1 MATGALLDGL
11 NDAQRQAVTTD
22 AAPLV
27 ILAGAGS
34 GKTRVLTH
42 RIAYRCTTESADPR
56 HVIALT
62 FTRKAAGELDT
73 RLRSLGLRERIAA
86 GTFHAIAYAQLRRR
100 WADRRVEAP
109 TLLER
114 KVPLVARLI
123 GRNARTNPLDVV
135 GEIEWAKARLISPSD
150 YPRESLAARRRPPG
164 SPDFVADV
172 YGRFEQEKRNRRL
185 VDFDDLLWQCT
196 YHLENDPD
204 FAAAQR
210 WQYRHVFVD
219 EFQDV
224 NPLQFRLLQAWRGDR
239 PDLCVVGDP
248 NQAIYSWNGADPTL
262 IGRLPELLPGTQTVR
277 LEQNYRSSPQI
288 IVTANRILDGGTSR
302 ALRLRATRSEG
313 PIPLVHTHTDE
324 TAEARAIA
332 RAIAAHRGPE
342 APWSH
347 HAVLTRTNAQCVLV
361 AESLRAIG
369 APVRVRGQTP
379 FLQLAEVREA
389 VRALHKARGGLRS
402 GLTELADRVDTSEED
417 PLDDGDQGDPQLS
430 DADLARLRNLEELL
444 RLGYE
449 YAEADTSP
457 TAAGFESWL
466 AATVGT
472 DEAAT
477 AGSAV
482 EVATFHAAKGLEWPV
497 VHLAGVERGLVPIGH
512 AQSND
517 AVEEERRLFYVAVT
531 RAERELHLHWAEHRT
546 YGTKTVR
553 RDPSPYLD
561 ELEPLFEALRDGAAP
576 ADASEHL
583 PKVRETVQ
591 RATAARG
598 RGTGAPSLA
607 PEHQA
612 LFEELRR
619 WRSQRAKA
627 ASVPAYVIFDDK
639 TLKEVATRRPAD
651 NRALLNVPGV
661 GPVKLERYGSEVLA
675 VVKEHAV

>member
-11 NDAQRQAVTTD
+11 NDAQREAVTTD

-62 FTRKAAGELDT
+62 FTRKAAGELDS

-100 WADRRVEAP
+100 WADRRVDAP

-135 GEIEWAKARLISPSD
+135 GEIEWAKARLISPAD

-262 IGRLPELLPGTQTVR
+262 ITRLARMLPGTQTVS
-277 LEQNYRSSPQI
+277 LERNYRSTPQ
-288 IVTANRILDGGTSR
+288 VVATANRILDGGASR
-302 ALRLRATRSEG
+302 TGLRLRATRAEG
-313 PIPLVHTHTDE
+313 PIPVVREHDADTT
-324 TAEARAIA
+324 EARTIAQAIV
-332 RAIAAHRGPE
+332 RHRGPD

-347 HAVLTRTNAQCVLV
+347 HAVLTRTNAQAVLL
-361 AESLRAIG
+361 AESLRAAG
-369 APVRVRGQTP
+369 APVRVRGQMP
-379 FLQLAEVREA
+379 FLQVTEVREA
-389 VRALHKARGGLRS
+389 VRALRKERNGLRAA
-402 GLTELADRVDTSEED
+402 LNELAERIDATD
-417 PLDDGDQGDPQLS
+417 PDDDQLDLDDEPGGQLS
-430 DADLARLRNLEELL
+430 DAELARLRNLEELL

-449 YAEADTSP
+449 YVEADT
-457 TAAGFESWL
+457 
-466 AATVGT
+466 
-472 DEAAT
+472 
-477 AGSAV
+477 
-482 EVATFHAAKGLEWPV
+482 
-497 VHLAGVERGLVPIGH
+497 
-512 AQSND
+512 
-517 AVEEERRLFYVAVT
+517 
-531 RAERELHLHWAEHRT
+531 
-546 YGTKTVR
+546 
-553 RDPSPYLD
+553 
-561 ELEPLFEALRDGAAP
+561 
-576 ADASEHL
+576 
-583 PKVRETVQ
+583 
-591 RATAARG
+591 
-598 RGTGAPSLA
+598 
-607 PEHQA
+607 
-612 LFEELRR
+612 
-619 WRSQRAKA
+619 
-627 ASVPAYVIFDDK
+627 
-639 TLKEVATRRPAD
+639 
-651 NRALLNVPGV
+651 
-661 GPVKLERYGSEVLA
+661 
-675 VVKEHAV
+675 